1 MIVDAWGAT
10 TLFDLVF
17 FLVSGVALCS
27 VRGWQKV
34 VRAWGAT
41 TLFAFFYIVGAEA
54 FWSVGGIR
62 TVVEAWGTTTLLA
75 LVFCVPRRQLSIRVE
90 PSPARR
96 KQREVTTRPRD
107 IT

>member
-34 VRAWGAT
+34 VGAWGAT
-41 TLFAFFYIVGAEA
+41 TLFAFLYLISG
-54 FWSVGGIR
+54 
-62 TVVEAWGTTTLLA
+62 
-75 LVFCVPRRQLSIRVE
+75 
-90 PSPARR
+90 
-96 KQREVTTRPRD
+96 
-107 IT
+107 